1 MENIHGGDIYTEG
14 ILKDRQ
20 LIDFSSNINPYGVSN
35 TVKSDIDNFW
45 QSIVRYPDFKYRTL
59 KKSITKYIKKYD
71 ATEINE
77 SQLLLGNGAVEVI
90 DAIMSTLN
98 SITIA
103 IPSFTEYEKS
113 AHKYIEKIDFLELT
127 KNMEYNY
134 EEIKKSICH
143 TESIILGNPNNPSGN
158 IIDKDFFEDLLL
170 YCENN
175 NKKIIVDEAFV
186 EFAADGTSVIKSIE
200 KYKCLFVIRAFTKFF
215 GMPGARLG
223 YCVSSNEKVLK
234 QLSSKQLTWNI
245 NSFAE
250 FAAINA
256 FEDNEYINK
265 TKLWIKKEIPYMIE
279 NLRNKNLEV
288 YNTNCNFVLCKL
300 KDCTSKEFYDKMMSK
315 NILIRRCDNFK
326 SLNDK
331 YIRLAIKS
339 RELNNILLD
348 NISSKNSISE

>member
-14 ILKDRQ
+14 ILKNREF
-20 LIDFSSNINPYGVSN
+20 IDFSSNINPYGVSDTLKFN
-35 TVKSDIDNFW
+35 IENFW
-45 QSIVRYPDFKYRTL
+45 QSIIRYPDFKYRTL
-59 KKSITKYIKKYD
+59 KKSITKYIAKYD
-71 ATEINE
+71 NIKINDN
-77 SQLLLGNGAVEVI
+77 QILLGNGAVEAI
-90 DAIMSTLN
+90 DAIISTLK

-103 IPSFTEYEKS
+103 IPSFLEYEIS
-113 AHKYIEKIDFLELT
+113 ACKYIKEINFVKLNE
-127 KNMEYNY
+127 NMQYNY

-158 IIDKDFFEDLLL
+158 IIDKNFFEDLLL

-186 EFAADGTSVIKSIE
+186 EFAPDGTSVIKSIE

-223 YCVSSNEKVLK
+223 YCLSSNSEILK
-234 QLSSKQLTWNI
+234 KLSAKQLTWNI

-256 FEDNEYINK
+256 FEDSEYINK
-265 TKLWIKKEIPYMIE
+265 TKLWIKKEIPYMIQ
-279 NLRNKNLEV
+279 NLKNKNLEV

-300 KDCTSKEFYDKMMSK
+300 KDCTSQQFYNKMMSK
-315 NILIRRCDNFK
+315 NILIRRCDNFRT
-326 SLNDK
+326 LDNN

-339 RELNNILLD
+339 RELNNILLN
-348 NISSKNSISE
+348 NIK